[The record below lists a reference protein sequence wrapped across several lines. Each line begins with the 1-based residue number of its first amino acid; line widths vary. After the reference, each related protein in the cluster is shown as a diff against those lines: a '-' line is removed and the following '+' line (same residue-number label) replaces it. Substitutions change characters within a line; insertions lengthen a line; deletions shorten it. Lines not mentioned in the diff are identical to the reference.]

1 MWYDFKSDGVR
12 LLASCENG
20 NEDEAIK
27 VCRNRRAEPKGSEN
41 NLNKL
46 SQIKRLA
53 QNGNVSECRSSERH
67 ERGKAIDLCLFHL
80 RKKLP
85 GTRRIALIQSSAN
98 KDNGT
103 E

>member
-1 MWYDFKSDGVR
+1 MWYDSKSDGVR

-27 VCRNRRAEPKGSEN
+27 VCWNRRTEPSGSEN

-46 SQIKRLA
+46 SQIQRLA
-53 QNGNVSECRSSERH
+53 QNGKVSACYSSGRH
-67 ERGKAIDLCLFHL
+67 ERGNVIDLYLFHL
-80 RKKLP
+80 WKELP
-85 GTRRIALIQSSAN
+85 GTRRIALIQSSV
-98 KDNGT
+98 KKGNGT

>member
-1 MWYDFKSDGVR
+1 MWYDLKSDEVQ

-27 VCRNRRAEPKGSEN
+27 VRRNRRTEPFGSEN

-53 QNGNVSECRSSERH
+53 QNGKVS
-67 ERGKAIDLCLFHL
+67 
-80 RKKLP
+80 
-85 GTRRIALIQSSAN
+85 
-98 KDNGT
+98 
-103 E
+103 

>member
-27 VCRNRRAEPKGSEN
+27 VRRNRRTEPLGSEN
-41 NLNKL
+41 NLTKL
-46 SQIKRLA
+46 SQIQRLA
-53 QNGNVSECRSSERH
+53 QNGNVPSCRSSEGH
-67 ERGKAIDLCLFHL
+67 ERGKVIDLCLFHR
-80 RKKLP
+80 RKELP
-85 GTRRIALIQSSAN
+85 GTRRIALIQSSVN